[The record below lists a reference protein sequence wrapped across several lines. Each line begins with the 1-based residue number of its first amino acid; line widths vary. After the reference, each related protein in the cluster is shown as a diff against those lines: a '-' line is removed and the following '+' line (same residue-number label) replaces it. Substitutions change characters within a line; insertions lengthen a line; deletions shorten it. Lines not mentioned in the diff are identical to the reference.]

1 MNTEIEERVLEIDK
15 DKVIAKLEEL
25 GAKKIGDW
33 HQKRYVYDFIPK
45 RENEWIRLRTNGKE
59 TTLTYKNIES
69 KDISGTKELEIV
81 VSDFEETN
89 QLLKIMGY
97 TPRSFQEN
105 LRTRYYLDHIEIDID
120 TWPLIPT
127 YLEIEGNSE
136 EDVKRVEKLLELNES
151 KVTTMNCQDIYLEE
165 YGIDINQIEELKFD
179 ENENDSKPEVI
190 KL

>member
-136 EDVKRVEKLLELNES
+136 EDVKRIEKLLELNES

-179 ENENDSKPEVI
+179 EDENDSKPEVI

>member
-1 MNTEIEERVLEIDK
+1 M
-15 DKVIAKLEEL
+15 
-25 GAKKIGDW
+25 
-33 HQKRYVYDFIPK
+33 
-45 RENEWIRLRTNGKE
+45 
-59 TTLTYKNIES
+59 
-69 KDISGTKELEIV
+69 
-81 VSDFEETN
+81 
-89 QLLKIMGY
+89 
-97 TPRSFQEN
+97 
-105 LRTRYYLDHIEIDID
+105 DHIEIDID

-151 KVTTMNCQDIYLEE
+151 KVTTMNCQDSYLEE

>member
-25 GAKKIGDW
+25 GAKKTGDR

-105 LRTRYYLDHIEIDID
+105 LRTRYYLDHIELDID

>member
-81 VSDFEETN
+81 VSDFEEKN
-89 QLLKIMGY
+89 KLLKIMGY

-127 YLEIEGNSE
+127 YLEIEGNSV
-136 EDVKRVEKLLELNES
+136 EDVKRVEKLLELNKS

-179 ENENDSKPEVI
+179 EDENDSKPEVI

>member
-1 MNTEIEERVLEIDK
+1 MNTEIEERILEINK
-15 DKVIAKLEEL
+15 EEVEKKLEAL
-25 GAKKIGDW
+25 GAKKVGDW
-33 HQKRYVYDFIPK
+33 HQKRYVYDFVPK
-45 RENEWIRLRTNGKE
+45 RENEWIRLRNNGEE

-81 VSDFEETN
+81 VSDFDVTN
-89 QLLKIMGY
+89 ELLHIMGY
-97 TPRSFQEN
+97 TPKSYQEN

-127 YLEIEGNSE
+127 YLEIEGSSE
-136 EDVKRVEKLLELNES
+136 EEVKKVEKELGLSEG
-151 KVTTMNCQDIYLEE
+151 KITTMNCQDIYLEE

-179 ENENDSKPEVI
+179 ESDQEPEVI

>member
-1 MNTEIEERVLEIDK
+1 MITEIEERVLEIDK

-89 QLLKIMGY
+89 QLLRIMGY

-120 TWPLIPT
+120 TWSLIPT

>member
-136 EDVKRVEKLLELNES
+136 KDVKRIEKLLELNES

>member
-1 MNTEIEERVLEIDK
+1 MVTEIEERVLEIDK

-136 EDVKRVEKLLELNES
+136 EGVKRIEKLLELNES

-179 ENENDSKPEVI
+179 EDENDSKPEVI

>member
-25 GAKKIGDW
+25 GAKKTGDW

-105 LRTRYYLDHIEIDID
+105 LRTRYYLDHIELDID

-136 EDVKRVEKLLELNES
+136 EDVKRVEKLLELNEA

>member
-1 MNTEIEERVLEIDK
+1 
-15 DKVIAKLEEL
+15 
-25 GAKKIGDW
+25 
-33 HQKRYVYDFIPK
+33 
-45 RENEWIRLRTNGKE
+45 
-59 TTLTYKNIES
+59 
-69 KDISGTKELEIV
+69 
-81 VSDFEETN
+81 
-89 QLLKIMGY
+89 MGY

-105 LRTRYYLDHIEIDID
+105 LRTRYYLDHIELDID

>member
-179 ENENDSKPEVI
+179 EDENDSKPEVI

>member
-105 LRTRYYLDHIEIDID
+105 LRTRYYLDHIELDID

>member
-105 LRTRYYLDHIEIDID
+105 LRTRYYLDHIELDID

-136 EDVKRVEKLLELNES
+136 EDVKRIEKLLELNES

>member
-105 LRTRYYLDHIEIDID
+105 LRTRYYLDYIEIDID

>member
-127 YLEIEGNSE
+127 YLEIEGNSV
-136 EDVKRVEKLLELNES
+136 EDVKRVEKLLELNKS

-179 ENENDSKPEVI
+179 EDENDSKPEVI

>member
-25 GAKKIGDW
+25 GAKKTGDW

-120 TWPLIPT
+120 TWPLIPA

>member
-179 ENENDSKPEVI
+179 EDENDSKPEAI

>member
-59 TTLTYKNIES
+59 TTLTYKNVES

-151 KVTTMNCQDIYLEE
+151 KVTTMNCQDSYLEE

>member
-136 EDVKRVEKLLELNES
+136 EGVKRIEKLLELNES

>member
-105 LRTRYYLDHIEIDID
+105 LRTRYYLDHIELDID

-151 KVTTMNCQDIYLEE
+151 KITTMNCQDIYLEE

>member
-127 YLEIEGNSE
+127 YLEIEGNSV

>member
-59 TTLTYKNIES
+59 TTLTYKNVES

>member
-1 MNTEIEERVLEIDK
+1 MVTEIEERVLEIDK

-136 EDVKRVEKLLELNES
+136 EGVKRIEKLLELNES